1 MRMDQKKVDAAT
13 KAIEELCLNCENHS
27 ETCYIAVA
35 KRAMATLK
43 AKNDTS
49 VKS

>member
-1 MRMDQKKVDAAT
+1 MRMDQKKVDAAI

-27 ETCYIAVA
+27 ETCYVAVA

-43 AKNDTS
+43 TKNETTE
-49 VKS
+49 KS